1 MERGFHARSPSS
13 QGWQQSEA
21 FQTPSQRADDNEQM
35 SSGSTPTPIRSSV
48 DREIW
53 PVSYAT
59 FHATTTAYPLPP
71 SKGIRCNKHNRCCF
85 SFSVEHGVT
94 FIIELWVGDI
104 IKICFTFTDK
114 DKVGIRVK

>member
-1 MERGFHARSPSS
+1 MEKGYGRSPSS

-35 SSGSTPTPIRSSV
+35 SSGSTSTPIRSSV

-71 SKGIRCNKHNRCCF
+71 VKVSDAT
-85 SFSVEHGVT
+85 ST
-94 FIIELWVGDI
+94 
-104 IKICFTFTDK
+104 TD
-114 DKVGIRVK
+114 VVSHSLLSMASPSSSSSG